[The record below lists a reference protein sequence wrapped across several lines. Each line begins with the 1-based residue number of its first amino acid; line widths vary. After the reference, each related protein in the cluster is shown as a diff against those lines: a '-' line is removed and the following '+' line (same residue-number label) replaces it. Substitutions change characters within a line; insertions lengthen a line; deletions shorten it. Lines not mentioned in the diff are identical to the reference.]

1 MGLTLGYL
9 CFLLVIMYVT
19 NLFTG
24 FVCHATAG
32 GLARNAMLFVKK
44 AQSPSFNKF
53 SKAWNAQSRDKKKC
67 VSATQVDD
75 GWMCMHTYI
84 WLISALAT
92 RWPPNMS
99 MLSFARLA
107 SRPSSC
113 WMTQQVTAATEWPQ
127 DILKR
132 KQNKQMPRHA
142 SFATILAHPVFAPQ
156 VFGMSSESNMSSLV
170 LSHLRSGHSMQHDGS
185 LICRFAMRSA
195 AIATLD
201 TLWPKL
207 DSSLSTSRQ
216 ITW

>member
-113 WMTQQVTAATEWPQ
+113 WMTQQVTAATEC
-127 DILKR
+127 LKTFSNE
-132 KQNKQMPRHA
+132 NKINRCLAMPRLQP
-142 SFATILAHPVFAPQ
+142 FWLTQ
-156 VFGMSSESNMSSLV
+156 Y
-170 LSHLRSGHSMQHDGS
+170 SHLRSLECPVNQICPRSCYLIFGQVTQCSMMAPWFADLRCEALQLPL
-185 LICRFAMRSA
+185 LIRS
-195 AIATLD
+195 D
-201 TLWPKL
+201 PN
-207 DSSLSTSRQ
+207 
-216 ITW
+216 